1 MSRGAPVRERAFDYW
16 WTRQEWA
23 RDKRTGTVAV
33 ITEDPEQAGTWNW
46 RVGSAKTGLIRGGT
60 SKSQKGARAAC
71 RRVARKLPNNESIG
85 S

>member
-1 MSRGAPVRERAFDYW
+1 MSEKAFDYW

-23 RDKRTGTVAV
+23 RDARTGTVAV
-33 ITEDPEQAGTWNW
+33 ITEDPELVGVWNW
-46 RVGSAKTGLIRGGT
+46 RIGHSKTGFIRGGT

-71 RRVARKLPNNESIG
+71 RRVARKLPNNESTR